1 LVSIEVK
8 MERLK
13 PMRAAH
19 VLSQSS
25 APEEDAQRKI
35 LEYAK
40 LNGLMYKPDARLFGR
55 NFYPTDKPEPH
66 GYEYYLTIEDE
77 AKPSVEIT
85 VKSVPEGLYAVV
97 RVKSVFE
104 IPQGWKNLFSMV
116 EASGYKQVGVSKEE
130 YGWVNAG
137 FEEHVNWQQEK
148 PPTEWIF
155 NLWVKLKE

>member
-1 LVSIEVK
+1 

-19 VLSQSS
+19 VQSQSS
-25 APEEDAQRKI
+25 TPEEDAQRKI

-40 LNGLMYKPDARLFGR
+40 LNGLMNKPDARLFGR

-77 AKPSVEIT
+77 VKPSGEVEI
-85 VKSVPEGLYAVV
+85 KSIPEGLYAVL
-97 RVKSVFE
+97 RVKGVFE
-104 IPQGWKNLFSMV
+104 ISQGWKALIAMV
-116 EASGYKQVGVSKEE
+116 EASGYKQVGVLKEE

-137 FEEHVNWQQEK
+137 FEELVNWQQEK
-148 PPTEWIF
+148 TPSEWVF
-155 NLWVKLKE
+155 NLWLQLKE